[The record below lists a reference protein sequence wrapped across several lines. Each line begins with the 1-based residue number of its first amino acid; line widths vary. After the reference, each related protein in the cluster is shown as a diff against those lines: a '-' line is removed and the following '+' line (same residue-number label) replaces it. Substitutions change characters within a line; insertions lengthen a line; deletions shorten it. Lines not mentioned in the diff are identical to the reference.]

1 MDLLNRLGKTCA
13 KRSHLVERR
22 RRGDPEAFPAIS
34 PLIDLLS
41 LGIAEQL
48 VAFNGRNS
56 FFCLDFATRKFLYG
70 RLEDGRFHR
79 EPATRCRF
87 KPMRRRKFWDQIRT
101 YSF

>member
-56 FFCLDFATRKFLYG
+56 FFLSRFRDKEVLIRAAGG
-70 RLEDGRFHR
+70 R
-79 EPATRCRF
+79 PI
-87 KPMRRRKFWDQIRT
+87 P
-101 YSF
+101 